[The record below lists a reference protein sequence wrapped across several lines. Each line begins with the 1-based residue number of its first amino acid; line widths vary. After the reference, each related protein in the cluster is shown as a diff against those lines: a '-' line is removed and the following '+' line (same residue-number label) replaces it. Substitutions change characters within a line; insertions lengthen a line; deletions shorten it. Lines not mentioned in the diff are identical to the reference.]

1 VASDHPAPYPHL
13 TAHANDH
20 WYCKYGMSL
29 TELSLRWCKERE
41 ALTSVLLGV
50 SSMEQLEEDLAYFQ
64 NPEPLPAKLMWA
76 IDW

>member
-1 VASDHPAPYPHL
+1 
-13 TAHANDH
+13 
-20 WYCKYGMSL
+20 MSL

-64 NPEPLPAKLMWA
+64 NPEPLPTKLMWA